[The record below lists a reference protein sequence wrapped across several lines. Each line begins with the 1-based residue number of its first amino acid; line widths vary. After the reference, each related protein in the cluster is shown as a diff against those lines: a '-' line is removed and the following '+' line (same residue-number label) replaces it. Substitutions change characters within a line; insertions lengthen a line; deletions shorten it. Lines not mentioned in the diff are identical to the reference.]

1 MAGWGLVLLCCVH
14 LTAQGVPPGN
24 GAASLSTAIAIVP
37 ILGSG
42 GSWAA
47 ASPCSRVWDQGAMR
61 QGFGRAKHHP
71 WLFSWLSGIS
81 LARLCSSMPHDNQLQ
96 TDVGFTGRTGE
107 DLCADV
113 QRWDLQHVGAFTVC
127 VGTAP
132 GQPCPIV
139 PRVPTGINLLVLIS
153 LGNLLENALGS
164 YGHMGHPAYWSKLV
178 AEGNQ
183 VGQ

>member
-47 ASPCSRVWDQGAMR
+47 ASPCSRVWDQGAMT

-81 LARLCSSMPHDNQLQ
+81 LARLCFSMPHDNQLQ

-127 VGTAP
+127 FWDSPRPALSYCPQSAHWDQSACAHQSGKPP
-132 GQPCPIV
+132 GECFGVLWAHGASSILEQ
-139 PRVPTGINLLVLIS
+139 TGC
-153 LGNLLENALGS
+153 
-164 YGHMGHPAYWSKLV
+164 
-178 AEGNQ
+178 
-183 VGQ
+183 